1 MNRGTMM
8 YKNEPNLSKAGK
20 KIVAGLQEI
29 AEALETGMP
38 LDRQFT
44 VRHVIVPEPGQ
55 HNARTIKAL
64 RRRLGISQRLFAHLM
79 GVSVILE
86 QAWEQGRRFPNST
99 ARRLLDE
106 MRRDPKRWTDMLQ
119 PAKAA

>member
-1 MNRGTMM
+1 ME
-8 YKNEPNLSKAGK
+8 KEPKLTQAGR

-29 AEALETGMP
+29 AEALERGVP
-38 LDRQFT
+38 LEKQFT
-44 VRHVIVPEPGQ
+44 VRHVTVPEPGQ
-55 HNARTIKAL
+55 YNARAVKAL

-86 QAWEQGRRFPNST
+86 QAWEQGRRFPNAT

-106 MRRDPKRWTDMLQ
+106 IQRDPKRWTDMLQ
-119 PAKAA
+119 LAKAA

>member
-1 MNRGTMM
+1 MKRGTMM
-8 YKNEPNLSKAGK
+8 NKNEPNLSQAGK
-20 KIVAGLQEI
+20 KIIAGLKEI
-29 AEALETGMP
+29 AEALESGTP
-38 LDRQFT
+38 L
-44 VRHVIVPEPGQ
+44 
-55 HNARTIKAL
+55 ARAIKAL